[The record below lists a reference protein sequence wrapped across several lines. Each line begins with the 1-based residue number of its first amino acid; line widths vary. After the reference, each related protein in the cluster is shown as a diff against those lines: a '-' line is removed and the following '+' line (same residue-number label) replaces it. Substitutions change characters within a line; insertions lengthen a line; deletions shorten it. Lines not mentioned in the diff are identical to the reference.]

1 MDMLIGGKHISSEDL
16 VDVENPYTGEVI
28 DTVPIAHRQTAQLAI
43 DAANDAK
50 ESLVEMSA
58 FKISNKLLNVVAK
71 LEERREEF
79 AQLLCQE
86 VGKPIN
92 EALVEVDRSIETL
105 RLSAEEAKRIYGESV
120 PLDAGL
126 NGKGFFAF
134 TQRLPLGVVAAITP
148 FNYPL
153 NLTIHKIAPAIA
165 CKNTVIVKPPT
176 EAPLAVMKFCELL
189 DEEFPDG
196 VVNVVTGYGSEI
208 GDYLVCSSEVDK
220 ISFTGSVT
228 TGMMISQ
235 KAGMKKVT
243 LELGGND
250 PVIIL
255 KDADLD
261 KAVKGIING
270 AFLNAGQV
278 CMGVKRL
285 IVEDCVA
292 DELGKK
298 LSGYDVSEDIADVLY
313 TTGTTG
319 RSKGVMISHR
329 TIIADAENLIE
340 GQGFTPELT
349 FIISGPLNHIG
360 SLSKIYPVIMLGGT
374 LLIIDGMR
382 DMSIFFHALDYP
394 AEKMATFFVPANVR
408 MLTQFGAERLASYA
422 EKIDFI
428 ECGGAPL
435 PHSDMLE
442 LCNLL
447 PNTRLY
453 NTYASTE
460 TGIISTYNY
469 NDGRCL
475 SGCLGKPMKHSRIFI
490 TDEGR
495 IACQGDTL
503 MSGYIGDSEM
513 TARVMRNGVIY
524 TADCGRIDECGRL
537 HLTGRADDIINVGG
551 FKVSPS
557 EVEDAAMA
565 FDGIADCICIAAQHP
580 VLGTVTKLLY
590 VAPDG
595 CEIDLK
601 ALASFLK
608 SKLEAYKVPM
618 FYSREEKIQRTY
630 NGKLNRKYY
639 L

>member
-1 MDMLIGGKHISSEDL
+1 MDMLIGGKHISSDDL
-16 VDVENPYTGEVI
+16 IDVKNPYDGEVI

-50 ESLVEMSA
+50 DSLVEMSA
-58 FKISNKLLNVVAK
+58 FKVSNKLFNAVRK

-79 AQLLCQE
+79 AQILCLE

-208 GDYLVCSSEVDK
+208 GDYLVCSPEVDK

-278 CMGVKRL
+278 CMGVKRA
-285 IVEDCVA
+285 IVEEGIA
-292 DELGKK
+292 DEFCNK
-298 LSGYDVSEDIADVLY
+298 LVVATEKLQMGNPLES
-313 TTGTTG
+313 TTT
-319 RSKGVMISHR
+319 
-329 TIIADAENLIE
+329 L
-340 GQGFTPELT
+340 
-349 FIISGPLNHIG
+349 
-360 SLSKIYPVIMLGGT
+360 GT
-374 LLIIDGMR
+374 LISEKAAIQVEETVNNAVEDG
-382 DMSIFFHALDYP
+382 A
-394 AEKMATFFVPANVR
+394 
-408 MLTQFGAERLASYA
+408 
-422 EKIDFI
+422 KI
-428 ECGGAPL
+428 
-435 PHSDMLE
+435 
-442 LCNLL
+442 
-447 PNTRLY
+447 
-453 NTYASTE
+453 
-460 TGIISTYNY
+460 
-469 NDGRCL
+469 
-475 SGCLGKPMKHSRIFI
+475 
-490 TDEGR
+490 
-495 IACQGDTL
+495 
-503 MSGYIGDSEM
+503 
-513 TARVMRNGVIY
+513 
-524 TADCGRIDECGRL
+524 
-537 HLTGRADDIINVGG
+537 LTGGKRDGAFYSATVIDNVTPDMDLVVRETFGPVAPIIRVKNLDEAIEVANATEYGLQAGVFTESYSSAMRCAKEIEAGTVFVNKQSTFRTDNMPFGG
-551 FKVSPS
+551 FKNSGVGK
-557 EVEDAAMA
+557 E
-565 FDGIADCICIAAQHP
+565 GIKYAVDEM
-580 VLGTVTKLLY
+580 TKTKLI
-590 VAPDG
+590 G
-595 CEIDLK
+595 
-601 ALASFLK
+601 
-608 SKLEAYKVPM
+608 
-618 FYSREEKIQRTY
+618 
-630 NGKLNRKYY
+630 LNLR
-639 L
+639 